1 MRRALFVALLAGV
14 WIGSGAVARAD
25 KTAKSKKADKKADK
39 KDKDSDSDSDSSD
52 DSDSGDDS
60 SDDAT
65 TTDDSDD
72 SAPKKKGKAKASD
85 ESSDEAEPKTSNTLE
100 AKQDLTGHDLGT
112 KKQTNEFEKDRF
124 FVDKVDTEKTEDA
137 TLIQGSL
144 TSTSFIYHETGDK
157 IGATGN
163 TSGSPFSRMFTDLR
177 LQTDFRHIKA
187 SRWEARFD
195 GRLRFNSDPGVNSS
209 GTAMNPYNPTL
220 STATQSG
227 FNGANE
233 YDLREF
239 WLIRNGEQTDVIIGR
254 QFIPDLGGLKID
266 GMRIDYASSQK
277 VTLLGFGGL
286 YPLRG
291 SRSLTTDYTT
301 PLANPGATMD
311 PAGPVVGA
319 TGFGGAYRTPT
330 TYGAVGGV
338 ALIPLKGEEAR
349 VYATSNGYWRY
360 GSVLDVYHFALI
372 DLVGSAGA
380 QLTNLSAGVN
390 IKPSP
395 RLRMTASVNHV
406 DTETLNI
413 QANAF
418 LMSGDLTNVV
428 QNQVLINRL
437 STNEARGSI
446 SAGLGQN
453 QRVEVTT
460 AISYRLRPEF
470 QLFSPTHVEEADLPA
485 AKSVEVYGS
494 ITDRHSFKDARIGVD
509 GLQTFATG
517 NVPFQRT
524 KFFAM
529 RLFAAHE
536 IKDGQGEWE
545 ADLSYSTSVD
555 SGGGTCA
562 ASTDLS
568 TCFGFTNGTVIS
580 LGGTAYYRFNRDWFG
595 IASLY
600 LTQTSLK
607 EGGTMG
613 MAPPAD
619 PDIIGASGLLRLAY
633 RF

>member
-1 MRRALFVALLAGV
+1 MRRALFVALLAGAWV
-14 WIGSGAVARAD
+14 GGSAVAHAKPK
-25 KTAKSKKADKKADK
+25 KTEKKADK
-39 KDKDSDSDSDSSD
+39 KDKDKDADADSSD
-52 DSDSGDDS
+52 DSSSDDS
-60 SDDAT
+60 SSSDEDTT

-72 SAPKKKGKAKASD
+72 SAPKKKGKAKAGDSD
-85 ESSDEAEPKTSNTLE
+85 DAEPKTSNQLD

-112 KKQTNEFEKDRF
+112 KKKTNEFEKDRF

-144 TSTSFIYHETGDK
+144 TSTSFIYHESGDK
-157 IGATGN
+157 IGLTGN

-187 SRWEARFD
+187 SKWEARFD
-195 GRLRFNSDPGVNSS
+195 GRLRFTADPGINS
-209 GTAMNPYNPTL
+209 GAPYNPTL
-220 STATQSG
+220 PTATQAG
-227 FNGANE
+227 FNGTSE

-239 WLIRNGEQTDVIIGR
+239 WLIRNGVQTDVIIGR

-266 GMRIDYASSQK
+266 GVRIDYASSSK
-277 VTLLGFGGL
+277 VTLLGFAGA

-301 PLANPGATMD
+301 PLATAGATMD

-319 TGFGGAYRTPT
+319 GGFGGAYRTPT

-338 ALIPLKGEEAR
+338 ALVPLKGEEAR

-360 GSVLDVYHFALI
+360 GSVLDIYHFALI

-380 QLTNLSAGVN
+380 QLTNLSAGMN

-395 RLRMTASVNHV
+395 RLRLTASVNHV

-418 LMSGDLTNVV
+418 LMSGDLTNLV
-428 QNQVLINRL
+428 QNQVAVSRL
-437 STNEARGSI
+437 STNEARGSV

-453 QRVEVTT
+453 QRFELTT

-470 QLFSPTHVEEADLPA
+470 QLRSPTGVEEADIPA
-485 AKSVEVYGS
+485 AKGVEVYGS
-494 ITDRHSFKDARIGVD
+494 LTDRHSFKDARIGID

-517 NVPFQRT
+517 AIPFQRT

-529 RLFAAHE
+529 RVFAAHS

-545 ADLSYSTSVD
+545 AEVAYSTSVD
-555 SGGGTCA
+555 AGGGNCA
-562 ASTDLS
+562 SNDNLA

-580 LGGTAYYRFNRDWFG
+580 LGGTTYYRFNRDWFG

-600 LTQTSLK
+600 LTQTTLK
-607 EGGTMG
+607 EGGVMG

-619 PDIIGASGLLRLAY
+619 PDILGASGLVRLAY